1 MSNTE
6 STSTTITPTGAPPAP
21 APSPMM
27 WRVAGILAIAHVVL
41 LFAGF
46 SQEVFTDP
54 GDSAETLAA
63 TYAGADLGRVFAGG
77 YVEAMSFVVLV
88 AAVVVVARLIGRR
101 TEAGRLAARTFAALG
116 ITYAAATLA
125 VGFAPGAA
133 ALAAT
138 QHGVDI
144 HTMAMVNDIRNYSF
158 VLQVALSAA
167 MALAL
172 GVAAVAERVFV
183 TWVGW
188 VGIAF
193 GALGLVLTP
202 FAHDAVS
209 MGWMVWWL
217 GVGLLLLLR
226 GPKLPAN

>member
-1 MSNTE
+1 MTNTA
-6 STSTTITPTGAPPAP
+6 STITPTGIDNVPH
-21 APSPMM
+21 PSPTL
-27 WRVAGILAIAHVVL
+27 WRVGGTLAIAHVVL

-46 SQEVFTDP
+46 SQGVLTDP

-63 TYAGADLGRVFAGG
+63 TYAGANIGRVFAGG

-88 AAVVVVARLIGRR
+88 AAVVVIARLVGRR
-101 TEAGRLAARTFAALG
+101 TEAGRLASGTFVALG

-133 ALAAT
+133 ALAAA

-172 GVAAVAERVFV
+172 GIAALVERLFV
-183 TWVGW
+183 KWIGW

-193 GALGLVLTP
+193 GGLGLVVTP
-202 FAHDAVS
+202 FAHNAVS
-209 MGWMVWWL
+209 L
-217 GVGLLLLLR
+217 G
-226 GPKLPAN
+226 

>member
-1 MSNTE
+1 MTNTE
-6 STSTTITPTGAPPAP
+6 STTATTITPTGMHT
-21 APSPMM
+21 APSLSPTL
-27 WRVAGILAIAHVVL
+27 WRVAGVLAIAHVVL

-46 SQEVFTDP
+46 TQEVFTDP
-54 GDSAETLAA
+54 GDSPETLAA
-63 TYAGADLGRVFAGG
+63 TYAGADIGRVFAGG
-77 YVEAMSFVVLV
+77 YIEAMSFVVLV
-88 AAVVVVARLIGRR
+88 AAVVVVARLVGRS
-101 TEAGRLAARTFAALG
+101 TEAGRLAGRTFAALG

-125 VGFAPGAA
+125 VGFAPGVA

-183 TWVGW
+183 KWIGW
-188 VGIAF
+188 VGIGLSILATI
-193 GALGLVLTP
+193 GWVLLIALGGIDEAGGGTP
-202 FAHDAVS
+202 GEVRSAALL
-209 MGWMVWWL
+209 MV
-217 GVGLLLLLR
+217 G
-226 GPKLPAN
+226 A